1 MLYGIRFL
9 CIVGFFV
16 FPHHLTFFIDGNWPI
31 IKPSDIFSFILL
43 ILLPRKTVIDKFIK
57 SYFFLIAIYLFS
69 SVITFQSLGSLAVTA
84 KLFQYLIV
92 LISIKTLRTVHL
104 SQVFKFI
111 LISVTLAFLLFIIGI
126 DLGPSWGRRFY
137 AVFGGPYELASI
149 AILSLLM
156 LRRSIKIKHRLLKRL
171 FNLF

>member
-1 MLYGIRFL
+1 M
-9 CIVGFFV
+9 
-16 FPHHLTFFIDGNWPI
+16 
-31 IKPSDIFSFILL
+31 
-43 ILLPRKTVIDKFIK
+43 LPRKTVIDKFIK
-57 SYFFLIAIYLFS
+57 SYFFLDCYLPLFFS
-69 SVITFQSLGSLAVTA
+69 DYLLQSLGSLAVTA

-156 LRRSIKIKHRLLKRL
+156 LRRSIKIKHWLLKRL
-171 FNLF
+171 FNLFNNLDPIESSPCFASFIELAIHLFIGFNYKF